1 MNAFVMRGFAVE
13 NGKDRLVEMEIE
25 FEGNRAFA
33 VWDTVTCGR
42 YEFKARV
49 ELDATLLQRA
59 IGQSHEFEY
68 RGQLVLP
75 RPQDN

>member
-1 MNAFVMRGFAVE
+1 MKVFVMRGFAVE
-13 NGKDRLVEMEIE
+13 NGKDRIVEMEIE
-25 FEGNRAFA
+25 FEGERAFA
-33 VWDTVTCGR
+33 VWDTVTLGT

-68 RGQLVLP
+68 RGQLILP